1 MSKVNKAPLS
11 LSRLVEFM
19 TGKEDKIAV
28 LVGTITDD
36 LSGYTRSQL
45 SKLLR

>member
-19 TGKEDKIAV
+19 TGKV
-28 LVGTITDD
+28 LIRWNP
-36 LSGYTRSQL
+36 LS
-45 SKLLR
+45 LLYLYG